1 MCDLTNPIFT
11 DANKARVHLEALR
24 WPNGPVCPHCGS
36 TEKIRRLKGKSTRP
50 GLHQCNACREHFT
63 VTVGTVMER
72 SHIPLNKWVLA
83 FHLMAAS
90 KKGMSAHQL
99 GRMLGLTYKSAWCM
113 AHRIREAM
121 REPTPG
127 LLGDENKVVEV
138 DKTYVGSRAKNR
150 TKRPVKP
157 KQAVVS
163 LIERDGKVHSMH
175 VASVTAKTLRPVI
188 VKHVSR
194 TSYLMTDESTVYPKI
209 GGEFKGHG
217 TVNHSAGGYAR
228 GKFWRT
234 NTAENYFSIFKRS
247 IIGTY
252 HHISEAH
259 LQRYAGE
266 FDFSY
271 STRKVSDAERAETS
285 LRDIEGKRLTYRGPS
300 VSANA

>member
-11 DANKARVHLEALR
+11 DADKARAHLEALR
-24 WPNGPVCPHCGS
+24 WPNGPACPHCSS
-36 TEKIRRLKGKSTRP
+36 TEKIRRLEGKSTRP

-99 GRMLGLTYKSAWCM
+99 GRMLGLTYKSAWFM

-127 LLGDENKVVEV
+127 PLGGENKVVEV
-138 DKTYVGSRAKNR
+138 DKTYVGGKAKNR
-150 TKRPVKP
+150 AKRPVKP

-163 LIERDGKVHSMH
+163 LVEREGKVHSMH
-175 VASVTAKTLRPVI
+175 VANVTAKTLRPVI

-194 TSYLMTDESTVYPKI
+194 PTYLMTDESAVYPAI
-209 GGEFKGHG
+209 GDEFKDHG
-217 TVNHSAGGYAR
+217 TVNHSAGEYAR
-228 GKFWRT
+228 GRFWHT
-234 NTAENYFSIFKRS
+234 NTAENYFSIFKRG

-252 HHISEAH
+252 HYISEAH

-266 FDFSY
+266 FDFRY
-271 STRKVSDAERAETS
+271 NTRKISDAERAETA
-285 LRDIEGKRLTYRGPS
+285 LRGIEGKRLTYRGS
-300 VSANA
+300 GVSANA